1 MKIAII
7 VAVAEK
13 NVIGSNNTMPWH
25 CPADLQYFK
34 RTTMGAP
41 VLMGR
46 KTYQSL
52 HVKPLPGRQN
62 IVITRDESFSPVG
75 CDVVHGVEA
84 GLACASKQKP
94 AKVFVIGGA
103 DIYRQVIELADELY
117 VTQVEFEVA
126 GDRYFPEIS
135 TQQWRLESSTPYR
148 ADQKSPYNLVF
159 KKFVRQL

>member
-7 VAVAEK
+7 VAVAEQ

-62 IVITRDESFSPVG
+62 IVITRDQNFTLAG
-75 CDVVHGVEA
+75 CDVVHSVED
-84 GLACASKQKP
+84 GLACARKQKP
-94 AKVFVIGGA
+94 ETVFVIGGA
-103 DIYRQVIELADELY
+103 DIYRQVIGLADELY
-117 VTQVEFEVA
+117 VTQVELAVA
-126 GDRYFPEIS
+126 GDRYFPDIPTKE
-135 TQQWRLESSTPYR
+135 WRLVSSEPYL

-159 KKFVRQL
+159 KKFVCQH

>member
-13 NVIGSNNTMPWH
+13 NIIGSNNTMPWH

-52 HVKPLPGRQN
+52 HIKPLPGRQN
-62 IVITRDESFSPVG
+62 IVITRDENFAPAD
-75 CDVVHGVEA
+75 CDVVHSVNA
-84 GLACASKQKP
+84 GLACAGKRKP

-103 DIYRQVIELADELY
+103 DIYRQVIGIADELY
-117 VTQVEFEVA
+117 VTQLELKVA

-135 TQQWRLESSTPYR
+135 TQQWCLESSTPYHV
-148 ADQKSPYNLVF
+148 DEMSPYNLVF
-159 KKFVRQL
+159 KKFVRHI